1 MKLTRDDI
9 YTICIKRLAQIFGL
23 DVSQIDLDMNW
34 DCKLFNVKRSFWEI
48 NPFEELDDDIE
59 DIADELTFDKIKNN
73 QLKIR
78 TVRDFC
84 EYMVDRYEDNPGLF
98 VENMFPP
105 FDEAWLEDRK

>member
-9 YTICIKRLAQIFGL
+9 YAICIKRLAQIFGL
-23 DVSQIDLDMNW
+23 DVSQIDLEMNW
-34 DCKLFNVKRSFWEI
+34 DCELFNVKRSFWEI
-48 NPFEELDDDIE
+48 NPFEELNDDIE

>member
-1 MKLTRDDI
+1 MKLTKNDI

-34 DCKLFNVKRSFWEI
+34 DCELFNVKRSFWEV
-48 NPFEELDDDIE
+48 NPFEELNDDIE

>member
-48 NPFEELDDDIE
+48 NPFEELNDDIE
-59 DIADELTFDKIKNN
+59 DIADELTFDKIKM
-73 QLKIR
+73 IR
-78 TVRDFC
+78 TVRDRC
-84 EYMVDRYEDNPGLF
+84 EYMADRYEDDPDLF
-98 VENMFPP
+98 VKNMFPP
-105 FDEAWLEDRK
+105 FDKAWLEDRK